1 MNEALKDYTK
11 SKNNSENDHQEEIHG
26 VYALSYLIYQP
37 LQDSSVNG
45 TGKKMGELLSR
56 HF

>member
-11 SKNNSENDHQEEIHG
+11 NKNNSENDHQEEIHG